1 MDTFVGTPLT
11 NRLIPDTV
19 GIDLLPGGKEK
30 NVSLFGAGILG
41 GVIVCGLLTFPGF
54 TPPNVD
60 QWAKL
65 AGYGLL
71 AAVANVLTMWAARQ
85 APAAYI
91 GPTQYSQMIWAI
103 LLGYVLFGDGV
114 DLPMVVGIV
123 LIVASGLLTLIR
135 ENVRGTPLPPSV
147 AGERHVAA
155 ALVPEAGRGNYV
167 GQVGDS

>member
-1 MDTFVGTPLT
+1 
-11 NRLIPDTV
+11 
-19 GIDLLPGGKEK
+19 
-30 NVSLFGAGILG
+30 
-41 GVIVCGLLTFPGF
+41 LTFPGF
-54 TPPNVD
+54 TPPNGD

-91 GPTQYSQMIWAI
+91 GPTQYSQMVWAI

-114 DLPMVVGIV
+114 DLPMVLGIV
-123 LIVASGLLTLIR
+123 LIVAAGLLTLIR

-155 ALVPEAGRGNYV
+155 ALVPEAGRGN
-167 GQVGDS
+167 

>member
-1 MDTFVGTPLT
+1 M
-11 NRLIPDTV
+11 
-19 GIDLLPGGKEK
+19 
-30 NVSLFGAGILG
+30 
-41 GVIVCGLLTFPGF
+41 
-54 TPPNVD
+54 
-60 QWAKL
+60 

-91 GPTQYSQMIWAI
+91 GPTQYSQMVWAI

-114 DLPMVVGIV
+114 DLPMVLGIV
-123 LIVASGLLTLIR
+123 LIVAAGLLTLIR

-155 ALVPEAGRGNYV
+155 ALVPEAGRGN
-167 GQVGDS
+167 